1 MTTNLKPAPGA
12 TNGELTW
19 TFDLEGIVDMYRSYE
34 ATDLWPML
42 ETQPRWL
49 EVDFVRAMLSQRK
62 QDREED
68 IARIGSYG
76 GRVHYLHDSS
86 HWVHIDNP
94 EGLLEI
100 LAPSFGA
107 LDRTQEHKEEFR

>member
-42 ETQPRWL
+42 ETQPRGL
-49 EVDFVRAMLSQRK
+49 EVDFVRAERSAFVWT
-62 QDREED
+62 EED

-76 GRVHYLHDSS
+76 GGCTTCTTV
-86 HWVHIDNP
+86 
-94 EGLLEI
+94 
-100 LAPSFGA
+100 
-107 LDRTQEHKEEFR
+107 RTGCTSITQRDC

>member
-1 MTTNLKPAPGA
+1 
-12 TNGELTW
+12 
-19 TFDLEGIVDMYRSYE
+19 
-34 ATDLWPML
+34 ML
-42 ETQPRWL
+42 ETKPRGL
-49 EVDFVRAMLSQRK
+49 EIDFVRAERSAFVWT
-62 QDREED
+62 EED
-68 IARIGSYG
+68 IARIGSHG

-107 LDRTQEHKEEFR
+107 LDRTQAHKEEFR